1 MKLKSYGP
9 IAASTSSLLQFGDRS
24 CSRAV
29 KLISIIG
36 LGLLVANC
44 GNGQRADIDP
54 KYGVRPSPR
63 VVAQGQEIPKG
74 GGFEKIGKPYVVAGK
89 LYTPRDMTNYSAKGL
104 ASWYGDEFHG
114 RKTANGEVFDYG
126 SVTAAHPTM
135 PLPSYIRVTNLE
147 NGRSIVARV
156 NDRGPYHQNRLID
169 VSARVAEALNFKR
182 KGIANVKV
190 DYLGRASVDGS
201 DDAIL
206 MASLQTD
213 GRPATLTGN
222 TAPVQVASNTS
233 DFITD
238 LFADTPEPQANKQEE
253 PLVLASASS
262 SESPVLDGIPLPP
275 VRPLMNWAPAR
286 LEVAQKAVLGTPSLA
301 SGAFASAAAV
311 PVPLPRPSD
320 QAY

>member
-9 IAASTSSLLQFGDRS
+9 IAASTSSLLQFGDIS

-182 KGIANVKV
+182 QGTANVKV
-190 DYLGRASVDGS
+190 DYLRRASVDGS
-201 DDAIL
+201 DDAML
-206 MASLQTD
+206 MATLETD
-213 GRPATLTGN
+213 GRPASLNGT
-222 TAPVQVASNTS
+222 TAPVQVASNES
-233 DFITD
+233 DFLSD
-238 LFADTPEPQANKQEE
+238 LFSGSPEPSAKPAPE
-253 PLVLASASS
+253 PIVLASA
-262 SESPVLDGIPLPP
+262 EPVASQVVDGIPLPP

-286 LEVAQKAVLGTPSLA
+286 LEVAQKAVLGSTSLPSGTFVSA
-301 SGAFASAAAV
+301 SV
-311 PVPLPRPSD
+311 IPVPLPRPSD
-320 QAY
+320 RSF

>member
-1 MKLKSYGP
+1 MKLKSHTP
-9 IAASTSSLLQFGDRS
+9 IAAQTSNLSHLGGSF
-24 CSRAV
+24 CSRAIKV
-29 KLISIIG
+29 IAVLG
-36 LGLLVANC
+36 LGLVVANC
-44 GNGQRADIDP
+44 GNGQRAAIDP

-114 RKTANGEVFDYG
+114 RQTANGEVFDYG

-156 NDRGPYHQNRLID
+156 NDRGPYHKNRLID

-182 KGIANVKV
+182 KGVANVKV
-190 DYLGRASVDGS
+190 DYLGRASVEGS
-201 DDAIL
+201 DDALL

-213 GRPATLTGN
+213 GRPASLTRN
-222 TAPVQVASNTS
+222 YAPVQVASNTS
-233 DFITD
+233 NFITD
-238 LFADTPEPQANKQEE
+238 LFADTPDAPAAKAGS

-262 SESPVLDGIPLPP
+262 ADAPMSEAVPLPP
-275 VRPLMNWAPAR
+275 VRPLMNWVPAQ
-286 LEVAQKAVLGTPSLA
+286 LEVAQKAVLGTPYLV
-301 SGAFASAAAV
+301 SGAFASAAVV
-311 PVPLPRPSD
+311 PVPMPRPSD
-320 QAY
+320 QSF